1 MQSQNCLASLGSSVR
16 ASAILTLPFNKQ
28 AKIDLLR
35 KWEELERESI
45 VTLVKKIPV
54 GISNRHIART

>member
-1 MQSQNCLASLGSSVR
+1 MQSQNCSAGLGSSVR
-16 ASAILTLPFNKQ
+16 ASAVLTLPFNKQ

-35 KWEELERESI
+35 KSEELGREPI

-54 GISNRHIART
+54 EISNRHIART